1 LKILI
6 IAAHPD
12 DEVLGMGATI
22 KKLANKK
29 CNIHLCVV
37 TEGATAQYENKK
49 MIEVRKNA
57 CIKSGKML
65 GISHFTFLDF
75 PDAKLDTIPQLEIN
89 KELEKIIK
97 KFKPEIVYTTPF
109 NDLMI
114 DHQKVHESTLV
125 ATRPISN
132 TVKQILCYEIPGIV
146 KTPFNPNIY
155 EGIDK
160 EFKFKIKAFQIY
172 ESEVEQFP
180 HPRSV
185 ESIENLALRRGIE
198 SGLKKAEA
206 FQLVRQ
212 ILDK

>member
-1 LKILI
+1 
-6 IAAHPD
+6 
-12 DEVLGMGATI
+12 
-22 KKLANKK
+22 
-29 CNIHLCVV
+29 
-37 TEGATAQYENKK
+37 
-49 MIEVRKNA
+49 
-57 CIKSGKML
+57 
-65 GISHFTFLDF
+65 
-75 PDAKLDTIPQLEIN
+75 
-89 KELEKIIK
+89 
-97 KFKPEIVYTTPF
+97 
-109 NDLMI
+109 MI

-160 EFKFKIKAFQIY
+160 EFKFKIKASQIY